1 MHRISAGDFACRQKG
16 RDIEIGIAALGR
28 ADADALIGEPHMHRV
43 GVSRRMHGNSCDAKL
58 FARAENPEGYFA
70 AIGNQDLL
78 KHVFPACCLIR
89 SR

>member
-1 MHRISAGDFACRQKG
+1 MNGISAGDFACCEQG
-16 RDIEIGIAALGR
+16 WNIEIGIAARGR

-43 GVSRRMHGNSCDAKL
+43 GVSRRMHGYSCDTEL

-70 AIGNQDLL
+70 TIGNQDLL